1 MEQVMPCAERNAISY
16 TISNGSVQK
25 ISRVPTIIFQGGGM
39 DHVLVSVGVV
49 TQTLIKG
56 MQMLIVACREC
67 KVFKQS
73 RANMCHVDVFAQ
85 LG

>member
-1 MEQVMPCAERNAISY
+1 M
-16 TISNGSVQK
+16 QK

-56 MQMLIVACREC
+56 MQMLIVACRE
-67 KVFKQS
+67 V
-73 RANMCHVDVFAQ
+73 
-85 LG
+85 